1 MRRLHRVKHQRL
13 SPSVQEALQLDL
25 KTKLPLVKRGG
36 ISSENSHSL
45 SRFLIVLCI
54 ALKTHLIQQDIG
66 TCLDRV
72 TAPQPLGPSR
82 RRLFQSIINLLQF
95 IAKQV
100 LCRPDSYSKQE
111 PNVRTLC
118 PDKKMMVSSMKL
130 TAPKQLS
137 LSANPNH
144 LKTGRS
150 ESSLR
155 LCGESWLTSSKFS
168 SLIEMT
174 KVHLS
179 SQRSTPA
186 HKFSALSIEETVF
199 ENLCSNSPLWK
210 LTVVY
215 SCCT

>member
-1 MRRLHRVKHQRL
+1 MLGQSNGSTATGSLGSHG
-13 SPSVQEALQLDL
+13 P
-25 KTKLPLVKRGG
+25 G
-36 ISSENSHSL
+36 SSDDN
-45 SRFLIVLCI
+45 RN
-54 ALKTHLIQQDIG
+54 T
-66 TCLDRV
+66 
-72 TAPQPLGPSR
+72 R

-95 IAKQV
+95 IVKQV
-100 LCRPDSYSKQE
+100 LCQPDSYSKQE
-111 PNVRTLC
+111 PNVRTLW

-199 ENLCSNSPLWK
+199 ENLCSKSPLLEVDSCLLLLH
-210 LTVVY
+210 LTCLVPW
-215 SCCT
+215 CFW